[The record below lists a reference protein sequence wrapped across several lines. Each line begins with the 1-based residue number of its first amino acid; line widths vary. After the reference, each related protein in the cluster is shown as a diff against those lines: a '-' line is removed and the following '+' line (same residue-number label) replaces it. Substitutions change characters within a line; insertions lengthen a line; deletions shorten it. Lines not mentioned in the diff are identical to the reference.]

1 MYETLPVNET
11 AVPDVTSQMLGQIYD
26 VNDQCRLIHGSQSR
40 LCSVSARRARC
51 RDTVT
56 VYGPSVE
63 QWSQTNCTRPII
75 TKPQQIFL
83 MAM

>member
-40 LCSVSARRARC
+40 LCWVSARRARY
-51 RDTVT
+51 RDTVSWT
-56 VYGPSVE
+56 MESDE
-63 QWSQTNCTRPII
+63 
-75 TKPQQIFL
+75 L
-83 MAM
+83 